1 MDIRCPPH
9 TLQILFKCFIGGGGG
24 KEGKS
29 LLPKASQISLQGK
42 SSKLYAW
49 KLGEAHM
56 YKVPTFV
63 EAGPKTK
70 KKIFFIKIK

>member
-1 MDIRCPPH
+1 M
-9 TLQILFKCFIGGGGG
+9 GEGG
-24 KEGKS
+24 KG

-56 YKVPTFV
+56 YRVPSSRNN
-63 EAGPKTK
+63 
-70 KKIFFIKIK
+70 I